1 MKRELVPLYDMDSQA
16 AAPRR
21 RGLTLA
27 RLGWVIVTLLTIGL
41 IFASLPARFV
51 QLTQTVDQRPLLQ
64 LGGIRSLLC
73 PLYDQSGCARDAGL
87 YPHRRVHLLPPP
99 G

>member
-1 MKRELVPLYDMDSQA
+1 MDSQA
-16 AAPRR
+16 ATPRR
-21 RGLTLA
+21 RGLALA

-51 QLTQTVDQRPLLQ
+51 QIIQTVDQRPLLQ
-64 LGGIRSLLC
+64 LGVSAASYARYVISLDVLVM
-73 PLYDQSGCARDAGL
+73 LASD
-87 YPHRRVHLLPPP
+87 PHRRVHLLPPP